1 MKNRLLVAVSRLC
14 KATLTF
20 AIGFSLIFNLAVPAF
35 AQEDAPEAAA
45 PKPARVSKT
54 DVTEVDGIPVID
66 LQPKLDLNYAMLRR
80 FRELPGFYPT
90 LGQKIIK
97 AVPFDSVEDVLKMDG
112 LTDKQQRL
120 LKANF
125 KNFVVGEYDEGAND
139 FETRLNKGFYD

>member
-1 MKNRLLVAVSRLC
+1 MRNHWLAGLSRLC

-20 AIGFSLIFNLAVPAF
+20 IVGLSLVCNLAAPAF
-35 AQEDAPEAAA
+35 AQEEAAA
-45 PKPARVSKT
+45 PAAKAE
-54 DVTEVDGIPVID
+54 VTEVDGVPVID
-66 LQPKLDLNYAMLRR
+66 LEPKLDLNYAMLRR

-90 LGQKIIK
+90 LGQKILK
-97 AVPFDSVEDVLKMDG
+97 AVPFDSVEDLLEMDG
-112 LTDKQQRL
+112 LTEKQVRL

>member
-1 MKNRLLVAVSRLC
+1 MKNHLLAGVARLC
-14 KATLTF
+14 KATLVF
-20 AIGFSLIFNLAVPAF
+20 IVGLSLALNLATPAF
-35 AQEDAPEAAA
+35 AQEDVETVAPVQSSAA
-45 PKPARVSKT
+45 S
-54 DVTEVDGIPVID
+54 VTEVDGVPVID

-97 AVPFDSVEDVLKMDG
+97 AVPFNSVEDVVNIDG
-112 LTDKQQRL
+112 LTDKQVRL
-120 LKANF
+120 LRANF